1 MNFHGKVLESKKK
14 PKFHRLYAS
23 KIKRKNLNYSFF
35 RIDKE
40 RSIEV
45 FEKGGWHFN
54 NIMSVENISLKLK
67 TFAHEEFSNEK
78 YSSVKVIKEKIK
90 QRLDLFDR
98 GHTYELIEIDENY
111 PDYLKNN
118 LDKFKKYII

>member
-1 MNFHGKVLESKKK
+1 M
-14 PKFHRLYAS
+14 RQ

-78 YSSVKVIKEKIK
+78 YSSVKVIREKIQ